1 MDPFTAALILATAT
15 LLIYLYLWKPMKY
28 LEQMGI
34 PHEPWFPILGN
45 MGPIMF
51 RRVHF
56 AEHFQTM
63 YNRFPDAKYFG
74 VYSFIKPTIVLRDP
88 DLIASIT
95 IKNFDNFTDH
105 DSFTDEK
112 VEPLLGRNLVALKGD
127 RWREMRKVLRP
138 AFTSS
143 KMKIMFNLIVDCADN
158 FTKHIAKQSKQGKV
172 FDLKDSFGRYTND
185 VIATTSFGI
194 TVDSMENPENEFF
207 MFAKQIVQ
215 AFSTQML
222 KVMVI
227 RNFSRLARFLGLKLF
242 SDETRR
248 YFTNVV
254 AETIKT
260 RKEKGIYRP
269 DMIQLMIE
277 SRHADGQEL
286 NIDKITSQAFFFFLA
301 GYEASSTLLSFAAH
315 EIAVNPDVQA
325 RLRAEIEDVM
335 KATNGKPTYDAVNNM
350 KYMSAVINEAGR
362 LYPAAVALDRL
373 CVKEFVL
380 PPATENSKP
389 VTMKPGDVVW
399 IIPFTLHRDQKYFP
413 EPKRFDPDRFLAK
426 EIPQNVF
433 VPFGIGPRICIANRF
448 ALMEAK
454 IALIYLLLRCDI
466 EPCAQTTIRMKFST
480 KTFSMVPENGFWLRY
495 KTRENGNA

>member
-1 MDPFTAALILATAT
+1 MISFTTALIVVAV
-15 LLIYLYLWKPMKY
+15 LLLLYRYLWKPMKY
-28 LEQMGI
+28 FEQVGV
-34 PHEPWFPILGN
+34 PHEPWLPIVGHLA
-45 MGPIMF
+45 PIVF
-51 RRVHF
+51 RRVYF
-56 AEHFQTM
+56 SDHFQAM
-63 YNRFPDAKYFG
+63 YNSFPDAKYFG
-74 VYSFIKPTIVLRDP
+74 VYSFTKPAIVLRDP

-105 DSFTDEK
+105 VGFANEQLD
-112 VEPLLGRNLVALKGD
+112 PLLGKNLIALKGD
-127 RWREMRKVLRP
+127 RWREMRKVLSP
-138 AFTSS
+138 TFTSA
-143 KMKIMFNLIVDCADN
+143 KMKIMFNLIIDCADN
-158 FTKHIAKQSKQGKV
+158 FTKHIAKQSKDGKV
-172 FDLKDSFGRYTND
+172 FNVKDIFGRYTND

-194 TVDSMENPENEFF
+194 AVDSMEDPENEFF
-207 MFAKQIVQ
+207 VFAKQTVQ
-215 AFSTQML
+215 AFNNQTVKMML
-222 KVMVI
+222 I
-227 RNFSRLARFLGLKLF
+227 TNFPNLARLLRMRLF
-242 SDETRR
+242 NEATHR
-248 YFTNVV
+248 YFASVV
-254 AETIKT
+254 ANTVQM

-277 SRHADGQEL
+277 SRHADGREL
-286 NIDKITSQAFFFFLA
+286 NIDEITSQAFIFFLA

-389 VTMKPGDVVW
+389 VTMKPEDVVW
-399 IIPFTLHRDQKYFP
+399 IIPFTLHRDPKYFP
-413 EPKRFDPDRFLAK
+413 EPKRFDPDRFLTK

-448 ALMEAK
+448 ALMEVK
-454 IALIYLLLRCDI
+454 IALFYLLLRCDI
-466 EPCAQTTIRMKFST
+466 EPCAQTTIPMKFST
-480 KTFSMVPENGFWLRY
+480 KNFSMVPENGFWLRF
-495 KTRENGNA
+495 KSRKD